1 MHIKF
6 LVEEDF
12 VNYKKPSMF
21 IGFPTCN
28 WKCEKEC
35 GMRGICQ
42 NSSLATSPTF
52 DISIEEIVKR
62 YIENPISKAIVF
74 GGLEPMDSW
83 SEMIE
88 LIDKFRQFTEDEIV
102 IFTGYEMEEICKK
115 TYWLGNQYKNIIF
128 KLGRFIP
135 NSESKYDETLG
146 ITLASPNQHG
156 VKIS

>member
-6 LVEEDF
+6 LIEEDF

-35 GMRGICQ
+35 GKRGICQ
-42 NSSLATSPTF
+42 NSTLAISPTF
-52 DISIEEIVKR
+52 DISKEEIVQR
-62 YIENPISKAIVF
+62 YIDNPISKAIVF

-83 SEMIE
+83 DEMIE
-88 LIDKFRQFTEDEIV
+88 LIDEFRKYTEDMIV
-102 IFTGYEMEEICKK
+102 IYTGYKMEEICKK

-128 KLGRFIP
+128 KVGRFIP
-135 NSESKYDETLG
+135 DCNSKRDEVLG
-146 ITLASPNQHG
+146 ITLASPNQYG

>member
-6 LVEEDF
+6 LIEEDF

-35 GMRGICQ
+35 GKRGICQ
-42 NSSLATSPTF
+42 NSTLAISPTF
-52 DISIEEIVKR
+52 DISKEEIVQR
-62 YIENPISKAIVF
+62 YIDNPISKAIVF

-83 SEMIE
+83 DEMIE
-88 LIDKFRQFTEDEIV
+88 LIDEFRKYTEDMIV
-102 IFTGYEMEEICKK
+102 IYTGYKMEEICKK

-128 KLGRFIP
+128 KVGRSIP
-135 NSESKYDETLG
+135 DCNSKRDEVLG
-146 ITLASPNQHG
+146 ITLASPNQYG

>member
-6 LVEEDF
+6 LIEEDF

-35 GMRGICQ
+35 GKRGICQ
-42 NSSLATSPTF
+42 NSTLAISPTF
-52 DISIEEIVKR
+52 DISKEEIVQR
-62 YIENPISKAIVF
+62 YIDNPISKAIVF

-83 SEMIE
+83 DEMIE
-88 LIDKFRQFTEDEIV
+88 LIDEFRKYTEDMIV
-102 IFTGYEMEEICKK
+102 IYTGYKMEEICKK

-128 KLGRFIP
+128 KVGRFIP
-135 NSESKYDETLG
+135 DCNSKRDELLG
-146 ITLASPNQHG
+146 ITLASPNQYG

>member
-88 LIDKFRQFTEDEIV
+88 LIDEFRQFTEDEIV
-102 IFTGYEMEEICKK
+102 IYTGYKMEEMCKK
-115 TYWLGNQYKNIIF
+115 TYWLGHQHTNIIF

>member
-102 IFTGYEMEEICKK
+102 IYTGYKMEEICKK
-115 TYWLGNQYKNIIF
+115 IYWLSNQYKNIIF